1 MSVRV
6 RFAPSNTGY
15 LHLGGARTALF
26 NYLFARHHD
35 GDFLLRVEDTDQARS
50 QEKYTEAILDAHE
63 WLGMEP
69 DEEVVFQSDRMELY
83 REKAEELLESG
94 DAYRDYSTEEEIE
107 EARKEAFASGD
118 KTVHTRLWRD
128 RDDEPEDRDSVVRI
142 KAPLEGELTVHDHV
156 QGEVTVGAEELDDF
170 VILRSDGTPTYN
182 FCVVVDDAGMDITH
196 VIRGKDHLNNTFR
209 QLYVY
214 EALGYEPPEFAH
226 LPLIE
231 GLSKRKGSR
240 SVQAYR
246 DEDGYLREGLNNYL
260 ARLGWAHGDQE
271 IFSPDELVE
280 YFELDGVSKS
290 SGEFDVD
297 KLEWVNAEWL
307 KRLDA
312 EEVAERWANY
322 LREHGYEVEV
332 DDRLVDITEE
342 MRPRGRTFQEMTEE
356 SAYFFEDSI
365 ERNDDDVEEW
375 LTADIAEMFEE
386 LVEGLDELDTWTNE
400 NIDDTIRDLCDR
412 HGEGLG
418 AIAQPVRVAVTGGTS
433 SPGLFSTLAMLG
445 RDRSIERLSEA
456 LEIIQSRAE

>member
-35 GDFLLRVEDTDQARS
+35 GDFLLRVEDTDQERS
-50 QEKYTEAILDAHE
+50 QEKYTDAILDAHE

-69 DEEVVFQSDRMELY
+69 DEDVVFQSDRMDLY
-83 REKAEELLESG
+83 REKAEDLIESG

-118 KTVHTRLWRD
+118 KTAHTRLWRD

-142 KAPLEGELTVHDHV
+142 KAPLEGSLTVEDHV
-156 QGEVTVGAEELDDF
+156 QGEVTVDAEELDDF

-182 FCVVVDDAGMDITH
+182 FCVVVDDADMDITH

-214 EALGYEPPEFAH
+214 DALGYEPPEFGH
-226 LPLIE
+226 LPLIS

-240 SVQAYR
+240 SVQEYR
-246 DEDGYLREGLNNYL
+246 EDGYIREGLVNYL

-271 IFSPDELVE
+271 LFSRDELVE
-280 YFELDGVSKS
+280 LFGLDGVNAS
-290 SGEFDVD
+290 SGEFDED
-297 KLEWVNAEWL
+297 KLQWFNAEWL
-307 KRLDA
+307 KKLEAD
-312 EEVAERWANY
+312 ELAERWATY
-322 LREHGYEVEV
+322 LHKRDFEVEL
-332 DDRLVDITEE
+332 DERLVDITEV
-342 MRPRGRTFQEMTEE
+342 MRARGQTLGEMTEE
-356 SAYFFEDSI
+356 SDYFFKDEI
-365 ERNDDDVEEW
+365 ERNEDDVEEW
-375 LTADIAEMFEE
+375 LTPDILEMFEE
-386 LVEGLDELDTWTNE
+386 LIEVLADLDDWDRGDIDT
-400 NIDDTIRDLCDR
+400 TIRDLCDR

-418 AIAQPVRVAVTGGTS
+418 AIAQPVRVATTGGTS
-433 SPGLFSTLAMLG
+433 SPGLFETLAMLG
-445 RDRSIERLSEA
+445 RPRALNRLNEG
-456 LEIIQSRAE
+456 LEIIRSRTE